1 MTKLETYN
9 LVLRHQKKI
18 LKKGGR
24 LVVISFH
31 SLEDK
36 IVKSAFKYLDK
47 AHEKDIPLR
56 EDQVDTPEYKMSKIF
71 TPKQEEIHF
80 NPRSRSSK
88 LRVIEK
94 L

>member
-1 MTKLETYN
+1 MTKLGTYN
-9 LVLRHQKKI
+9 LVLRHQKI
-18 LKKGGR
+18 LKQGGR

-56 EDQVDTPEYKMSKIF
+56 EDQLIRQNIK
-71 TPKQEEIHF
+71 
-80 NPRSRSSK
+80 
-88 LRVIEK
+88 
-94 L
+94 